1 MKKTNGNRKAVL
13 TKHFRDYPD
22 KVIYKGTLKGCKK
35 RIPESKKDQFTIS
48 FIS

>member
-1 MKKTNGNRKAVL
+1 MGKAKKKAIL
-13 TKHFRDYPD
+13 TKLFTDYPD

-35 RIPESKKDQFTIS
+35 RIPESKKAQFMIS